1 MSNAKREGHIGR
13 KSNAAGGWASLK
25 AVAGQLLAS
34 GAPGKSAKALAK
46 LNQDPG
52 FDCPGC
58 AWGDPEHGSSFEFCE
73 NGVKAV
79 AWEAT
84 SARAAPAFFGAHT
97 VSELKTWEGHELEKA
112 GRLTHPMLYDAA
124 TDHYQSIEW
133 DDAFQ
138 VIARGLKALPSPEA
152 AAFYTSGRASN
163 EAAFLYQLMVRAF
176 GTNNLPDCSN
186 MCHEASGV
194 ALTEQIGIGKGTV
207 RLEDF
212 DQADAIFVWGQ
223 NPGSNHPRM
232 LATLRDAAK
241 RGATIVALNPLKE
254 RGLESFADPKSPKDM
269 LAGGVDLASHYFCP
283 RPGGDMAVALGMV
296 KALLANHREALDH
309 SFIETHTD
317 GLAALDA
324 LASATPWAKIEQQ
337 SGLAQAEIEQL
348 AALFAKAERV
358 IFTWAMGLTQH
369 EHSVPMIQM
378 LMNVL
383 LLGGQIGKP
392 GAGACPVRGH
402 SNVQGDRTMGINEAP
417 PEAFLEALGSE
428 LDFDVPRA
436 HGVNTVQCIQA
447 MERGE
452 IKAFI
457 GLGGN
462 FAAATPDSARTEQ
475 ALEGLDLVVNIATKP
490 NRSHLVVGKTTLV
503 LPCLG
508 RTEIDEQAG
517 GPQFI
522 TVEDSMSMVH
532 GSAGMNKPAAPSLKS
547 EPAIIAGMANA
558 LLGPKPVDWLALVA
572 DYDRIRDLIAR
583 VVPGFEGF
591 NERVRTPRGFWLGN
605 AAAERTFKT
614 ATGKARL
621 TANALPEDLKT
632 DAVAKQAG
640 RPLLNLVTVRSH
652 DQYNTTIY
660 GLDDRYRGVYGMRR
674 VLFTHPADMAGWGV
688 KEGDVVTLISYD
700 TAGQTRQAQGFC
712 IVPYDVPQGS
722 VVSYYPETNGLVPL
736 ESHGDRSFTPTS
748 KSIPIE
754 IVPT

>member
-1 MSNAKREGHIGR
+1 MSDGYIGR
-13 KSNAAGGWASLK
+13 KSSAAGGWASLG
-25 AVAGQLLAS
+25 AVARQLLAS
-34 GAPGKSAKALAK
+34 GAPAKSAKALAK

-84 SARAAPAFFGAHT
+84 SARADAAFFGAHT
-97 VSELKTWEGHELEKA
+97 VSALKTWDGHALEKA
-112 GRLTHPMLYDAA
+112 GRLTHPMVYDAPS
-124 TDHYQSIEW
+124 DHYQPIAW
-133 DDAFQ
+133 DAAFAL
-138 VIARGLKALPSPEA
+138 IAEELKALPTPDA

-186 MCHEASGV
+186 MCHEASGI

-241 RGATIVALNPLKE
+241 RGAAIVALNPLKE

-269 LAGGVDLASHYFCP
+269 LGGGVDLASHYFCP

-296 KALLANHREALDH
+296 KALLANHWDALDH
-309 SFIETHTD
+309 SFIETHTE
-317 GLAALDA
+317 GLATLDA
-324 LASATPWAKIEQQ
+324 LAASTPWAKIEQQ
-337 SGLAQAEIEQL
+337 SGLIQADIETL
-348 AALFAKAERV
+348 ATIFTKAERV

-417 PEAFLEALGSE
+417 PAAFLEALE
-428 LDFDVPRA
+428 NALDFAVPRA
-436 HGVNTVQCIQA
+436 HGVNTVQCIQG

-462 FAAATPDSARTEQ
+462 FAAATPDSARTEV
-475 ALEGLDLVVNIATKP
+475 ALAGLDLVVNIATKP
-490 NRSHLVVGKTTLV
+490 NRSHLVTGKTTLV

-532 GSAGMNKPAAPSLKS
+532 GSGGMNKPAAPTLKS
-547 EPAIIAGMANA
+547 EPAIVAGIANA
-558 LLGPKPVDWLALVA
+558 LLGAQPVNWLTLVE
-572 DYDRIRDLIAR
+572 DYDRIRDLIEQ
-583 VVPGFEGF
+583 VLPGFENF
-591 NERVRTPRGFWLGN
+591 NQRVRAPRGFWLGN
-605 AAAERTFKT
+605 SAAERNFKT
-614 ATGKARL
+614 VTGKAML
-621 TANALPEDLKT
+621 MANTLPEDLKT

-640 RPLLNLVTVRSH
+640 RQLLNLVTVRSH

-674 VLFTHPADMAGWGV
+674 VLFIHPADMAGWGV
-688 KEGDVVTLISYD
+688 AEGELVNLVSHDV
-700 TAGQTRQAQGFC
+700 AGQTRQADAFR
-712 IVPYDVPQGS
+712 IVPYDVPPGS
-722 VVSYYPETNGLVPL
+722 AVSYYPETNGLVPL

-754 IVPT
+754 IIRA